1 MTMPS
6 REELL
11 TDSEVQDLLGISR
24 TTLWRLR
31 RNAGIPFGR
40 VGRKCRYV
48 RSDVIEWVRENGEAT
63 GVQLALFKKGA
74 HR

>member
-1 MTMPS
+1 MPTS
-6 REELL
+6 QDELL
-11 TDSEVQDLLGISR
+11 TDSEVQELLRISR

-31 RNAGIPFGR
+31 RSAGIPYGR

-48 RSDVIEWVRENGEAT
+48 RSEVIDWVRENGEAAGLQFT
-63 GVQLALFKKGA
+63 LFKRGS